1 MNGIEKIT
9 ARIEADAKNEIAEI
23 LREGEAK
30 AAQIRADYQSQADA
44 AAKAAAA
51 AGKEAASR
59 QAGRLEGA
67 AQMEAK
73 KMLLAAKQSCM
84 DAAFQKAKEQLLAL
98 PDGEYAAL
106 LARMAVRAAKT
117 GREEIVL
124 NAKDRQRV
132 GLQVVAKANAMLA
145 EAAAPESAGKA
156 AKAAKAGNKAGEI
169 LSKVVTGASALLQGT
184 AMLTLAEETREMD
197 GGLILRDGQVEV
209 NCAFETQLRV
219 LREDMTAEVAAIL
232 FA

>member
-9 ARIEADAKNEIAEI
+9 ARIETDAKGEIAEI

-30 AAQIRADYQSQADA
+30 AAQIRASYQTQADL

-51 AGKEAASR
+51 AGKEAAQR
-59 QAGRLEGA
+59 QAERLESA

-73 KMLLAAKQSCM
+73 QMLLAAKQSCL
-84 DAAFQKAKEQLLAL
+84 DEAFEKARQQLLGL
-98 PDGEYAAL
+98 PDGQYSDL
-106 LARMAVRAAKT
+106 LAKIAAKASRT
-117 GREEIVL
+117 GKEEIVL
-124 NAKDRQRV
+124 SAKDHKRV
-132 GLQVVAKANAMLA
+132 GAKVVEKANFILGN
-145 EAAAPESAGKA
+145 GK
-156 AKAAKAGNKAGEI
+156 
-169 LSKVVTGASALLQGT
+169 
-184 AMLTLAEETREMD
+184 LTLAPDTREMD

-232 FA
+232 FS

>member
-9 ARIEADAKNEIAEI
+9 ARIEADAKGEIEEI

-30 AAQIRADYQSQADA
+30 AARIRGDYQAQAAA

-51 AGKEAASR
+51 AWKDAAQR
-59 QAGRLEGA
+59 QAERLEGA

-73 KMLLAAKQSCM
+73 KMILAAKQACM
-84 DAAFQKAKEQLLAL
+84 DEAFERARKQLLSL
-98 PDGEYAAL
+98 PEGEYAEL
-106 LARMAVRAAKT
+106 LGKIAARAAKT
-117 GREEIVL
+117 GKEEIIL
-124 NAKDRQRV
+124 SARDRQKV
-132 GLQVVAKANAMLA
+132 GAQVAAKANALLG
-145 EAAAPESAGKA
+145 ESKEV
-156 AKAAKAGNKAGEI
+156 KAG
-169 LSKVVTGASALLQGT
+169 
-184 AMLTLAEETREMD
+184 LTLSGETREMD

-219 LREDMTAEVAAIL
+219 LREGMTAEVAAIL

>member
-9 ARIEADAKNEIAEI
+9 ARIETDAKSEIAEI

-30 AAQIRADYQSQADA
+30 AARIRGDYQAQADA
-44 AAKAAAA
+44 AAKAADA
-51 AGKEAASR
+51 AGKEAAQR
-59 QAGRLEGA
+59 QAERLEGA

-73 KMLLAAKQSCM
+73 KMILAAKQSCL
-84 DAAFQKAKEQLLAL
+84 DEAFDKARQQLLGL
-98 PDGEYAAL
+98 PDGQYSDL
-106 LARMAVRAAKT
+106 LAK
-117 GREEIVL
+117 I
-124 NAKDRQRV
+124 
-132 GLQVVAKANAMLA
+132 
-145 EAAAPESAGKA
+145 A
-156 AKAAKAGNKAGEI
+156 AKASRSGKEEII
-169 LSKVVTGASALLQGT
+169 LSAKDHKRVGAKVVEKANFILGTGK
-184 AMLTLAEETREMD
+184 LTLAGETREMD

>member
-9 ARIEADAKNEIAEI
+9 ARIETDAKSEIAEI

-30 AAQIRADYQSQADA
+30 AAKIRSDYQAQADL

-51 AGKEAASR
+51 AGKEAAQR
-59 QAGRLEGA
+59 QAERLESA

-73 KMLLAAKQSCM
+73 QMLLAAKQSCL
-84 DAAFQKAKEQLLAL
+84 DEAFEKARQQLLGL
-98 PDGEYAAL
+98 PDGQYSDL
-106 LARMAVRAAKT
+106 LAKIAAKASRT
-117 GREEIVL
+117 GKEEIVL
-124 NAKDRQRV
+124 SARDRKRV
-132 GLQVVAKANAMLA
+132 GEKVVEKANFILGNGKLA
-145 EAAAPESAGKA
+145 
-156 AKAAKAGNKAGEI
+156 
-169 LSKVVTGASALLQGT
+169 LASD
-184 AMLTLAEETREMD
+184 TREMD

-232 FA
+232 FS